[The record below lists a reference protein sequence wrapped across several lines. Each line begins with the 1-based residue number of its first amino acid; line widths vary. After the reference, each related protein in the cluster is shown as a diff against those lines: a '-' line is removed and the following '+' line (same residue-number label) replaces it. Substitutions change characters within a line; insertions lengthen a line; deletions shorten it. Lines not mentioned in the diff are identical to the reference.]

1 MMDKYAV
8 TVCSFSQSKRVLYNS
23 QNVHQLAC
31 VPVCAGV
38 RACVR
43 PGLVRYRPSG
53 QRCTSAD
60 RTGRGWPSVGRE
72 ARLRSSTAAVKVS

>member
-43 PGLVRYRPSG
+43 PGLVLYIGPVVSG
-53 QRCTSAD
+53 AQVLTERAEA
-60 RTGRGWPSVGRE
+60 GRLWEERRGSGLL
-72 ARLRSSTAAVKVS
+72 RLQ